1 MSDEYVYERC
11 LIEVA
16 PALKKRGDRDYEKTA
31 AKLCRMR
38 VDEGTFEARSFA
50 LDTAGNQDGTQRSFA
65 LELGTATTTDDYI
78 EYPVIAITSGPHDEN
93 GDQKVFIEPSILD
106 KNITAFSELPV
117 YYNHQRTDDDLLG
130 KAINPELVKMED
142 GKTAIKMLARIHKD
156 AAKANEVLEKIE
168 NGDMTHVSIDWFSKD
183 IDVMGE
189 PFATDIRPIEVSFID
204 NETRTPVCEACTI
217 ENGKECDEHR
227 EFGEDSEKES
237 CGCSSHTDSC
247 TCETHGTHSEE
258 TMAEEIVEKSSG
270 DSQIVEREFAAM
282 KDQLTEMKT
291 SYDELN
297 AKHEEALT
305 IVAKFEEES
314 ELRASAE
321 SDARR
326 DNFVSTIVAKEALLG
341 NIDDESKEAR
351 VTELISWD
359 EVKLEGFSIA
369 MESMQVPEEAERT
382 FGKGKAHED
391 TEQPVETDS
400 EETPRMF
407 AMENGRI
414 VFTGEQK

>member
-1 MSDEYVYERC
+1 
-11 LIEVA
+11 
-16 PALKKRGDRDYEKTA
+16 
-31 AKLCRMR
+31 
-38 VDEGTFEARSFA
+38 
-50 LDTAGNQDGTQRSFA
+50 
-65 LELGTATTTDDYI
+65 
-78 EYPVIAITSGPHDEN
+78 
-93 GDQKVFIEPSILD
+93 
-106 KNITAFSELPV
+106 
-117 YYNHQRTDDDLLG
+117 
-130 KAINPELVKMED
+130 
-142 GKTAIKMLARIHKD
+142 
-156 AAKANEVLEKIE
+156 
-168 NGDMTHVSIDWFSKD
+168 
-183 IDVMGE
+183 
-189 PFATDIRPIEVSFID
+189 
-204 NETRTPVCEACTI
+204 
-217 ENGKECDEHR
+217 
-227 EFGEDSEKES
+227 
-237 CGCSSHTDSC
+237 
-247 TCETHGTHSEE
+247 
-258 TMAEEIVEKSSG
+258 MAEEIVEKSSG

-314 ELRASAE
+314 ELRAAAE

-326 DNFVSTIVAKEALLG
+326 DNFVSTIIAKEALLG